1 MTIMRGNNMKA
12 KIWCEI
18 TCGNC
23 GAMATIS
30 RYYSNAGSIKK
41 IKEETADWIWDD
53 ENSMNLCP
61 DCQKKLN
68 K

>member
-1 MTIMRGNNMKA
+1 MKA

-30 RYYSNAGSIKK
+30 RYYSNAGSIKIKK

-53 ENSMNLCP
+53 ENSINLCP

>member
-1 MTIMRGNNMKA
+1 MKA
-12 KIWCEI
+12 KIWCEV

-23 GAMATIS
+23 GSMVAVS
-30 RYYSNAGSIKK
+30 RYYSNTDSIKK

-53 ENSMNLCP
+53 KNGMNLCP